1 MSWPR
6 VALRTM
12 LYPDI
17 TLVGLGVEWAW
28 RTAPEDDPTTWQNQ
42 ANHTIMPNNQLYTQT
57 CIRQIF
63 KCSMHVS
70 NRKVKYKGDIDQRS
84 MPKNIPSL
92 APKPLPVMY
101 MTCFTSQ
108 LMNLRPNFVRPRVP
122 SQSDHV
128 IPHMVRCNTEPYAN
142 I

>member
-1 MSWPR
+1 
-6 VALRTM
+6 
-12 LYPDI
+12 
-17 TLVGLGVEWAW
+17 
-28 RTAPEDDPTTWQNQ
+28 
-42 ANHTIMPNNQLYTQT
+42 MPKIQLYTQK

-63 KCSMHVS
+63 KFSMHVS
-70 NRKVKYKGDIDQRS
+70 NRKVVYNGDIDQRS

-92 APKPLPVMY
+92 APKTPPVMY

-108 LMNLRPNFVRPRVP
+108 LMSLRPNFVRPRVP

-128 IPHMVRCNTEPYAN
+128 IRHMVRYNTEADSN

>member
-12 LYPDI
+12 PYPVSPWLDLESI
-17 TLVGLGVEWAW
+17 GLGEL
-28 RTAPEDDPTTWQNQ
+28 PHEDDLTTWQNQ
-42 ANHTIMPNNQLYTQT
+42 ANHTIMPKNQLYTQK

-70 NRKVKYKGDIDQRS
+70 NRKVLYKGDMDQRT

-92 APKPLPVMY
+92 APKPLRFC
-101 MTCFTSQ
+101 T
-108 LMNLRPNFVRPRVP
+108 
-122 SQSDHV
+122 
-128 IPHMVRCNTEPYAN
+128 
-142 I
+142 

>member
-1 MSWPR
+1 
-6 VALRTM
+6 
-12 LYPDI
+12 
-17 TLVGLGVEWAW
+17 
-28 RTAPEDDPTTWQNQ
+28 
-42 ANHTIMPNNQLYTQT
+42 MPKNQLYTQN

-70 NRKVKYKGDIDQRS
+70 NRKVVYKGDIDQS
-84 MPKNIPSL
+84 HAQESPIIGSETP
-92 APKPLPVMY
+92 PVMY

-108 LMNLRPNFVRPRVP
+108 LMGLRPNIVRPRVP

-128 IPHMVRCNTEPYAN
+128 IGHMVRYNTEAYAN

>member
-1 MSWPR
+1 
-6 VALRTM
+6 
-12 LYPDI
+12 
-17 TLVGLGVEWAW
+17 
-28 RTAPEDDPTTWQNQ
+28 
-42 ANHTIMPNNQLYTQT
+42 MPKNQLYTQK

-70 NRKVKYKGDIDQRS
+70 NRKAVYKGDIDQKFRAQEYHIIGS
-84 MPKNIPSL
+84 ETP
-92 APKPLPVMY
+92 PVMY

-108 LMNLRPNFVRPRVP
+108 IMNLRPNFVRPHVP

-128 IPHMVRCNTEPYAN
+128 IWHMVRYNTKAYAN